1 MKQLITPLALYVLYM
16 LKQLITP
23 IALYVL
29 WLAAII
35 GWCMNIWNIVDSAAV
50 VGGSLNAM
58 LVARCVG
65 AFVVPLG
72 AILGYF

>member
-1 MKQLITPLALYVLYM
+1 MMMKQLITS
-16 LKQLITP
+16 IS
-23 IALYVL
+23 LYVL

-35 GWCMNIWNIVDSAAV
+35 GWCMNIWGIVGAAV

-65 AFVVPLG
+65 AFIVQLG